1 MARLKIEDYV
11 ATRGIAVRLS
21 TDPTQDLYEE
31 FWEAQAG
38 DSLEG
43 APDHI
48 DVQGLLD
55 VEAICTRS
63 TWEKAQAAPAPSST
77 ADDPGIGPR
86 EPIGGTRQEGL
97 QEAASEADGQQD
109 GISTPGGASG
119 SSAPGAEDLNDGES

>member
-21 TDPTQDLYEE
+21 RDPASPDYEI
-31 FWEAQAG
+31 FWEAAAG
-38 DSLEG
+38 ESLED

-63 TWEKAQAAPAPSST
+63 TWEKAQATPAPSST
-77 ADDPGIGPR
+77 LDDPGIGPR
-86 EPIGGTRQEGL
+86 EPIGGTRQEGR
-97 QEAASEADGQQD
+97 QEAANGPDAQPD
-109 GISTPGGASG
+109 GISTPGGASS
-119 SSAPGAEDLNDGES
+119 SSAPGAEDLNNGES